1 MKTYKLICLIF
12 FGLSSINSIKTQAQ
26 SLKACDLTTVEAVNA
41 AMNMHLVF
49 IPNSIVNKNGKFEC
63 RYTDS
68 NAPSTYIAIG
78 LLHSKIEYG
87 YDLLAAD
94 FKSNKQ
100 IISEGKKAIG
110 KFTVFIPI
118 DSAGKNAFYMT
129 GDKDDYSPEAFVFK
143 FRKGDYIV
151 SVSSNDIP
159 LAKMT
164 AKISEIYALFDKL

>member
-1 MKTYKLICLIF
+1 M
-12 FGLSSINSIKTQAQ
+12 
-26 SLKACDLTTVEAVNA
+26 
-41 AMNMHLVF
+41 
-49 IPNSIVNKNGKFEC
+49 
-63 RYTDS
+63 
-68 NAPSTYIAIG
+68 
-78 LLHSKIEYG
+78 
-87 YDLLAAD
+87 AAD

-100 IISEGKKAIG
+100 TISEGKKAIG

-151 SVSSNDIP
+151 SVSSHNIP

-164 AKISEIYALFDKL
+164 AKVSEIYELFDKL